1 MANRILGK
9 VRWMDNLP
17 ARPSKNLGIVILVV
31 DGTYVDR
38 EANVSDNNGSYQFN
52 PNIIHATNGT
62 VVPDPRY
69 SPGNPSMTQSSFASP
84 RQPLTGGFDSGFV
97 AARDPFPGFNYTVVN
112 EQNAVWLYCRK
123 NRIHPRSIAIQA
135 YIE

>member
-1 MANRILGK
+1 MSSARRRPHFCSTPPILPISQGK
-9 VRWMDNLP
+9 
-17 ARPSKNLGIVILVV
+17 
-31 DGTYVDR
+31 TYVDR

-62 VVPDPRY
+62 VVTFRC
-69 SPGNPSMTQSSFASP
+69 SGIPGNPSMTQSSFASP
-84 RQPLTGGFDSGFV
+84 RQPLAGGFDSGFV

-123 NRIHPRSIAIQA
+123 TEYTHGPLPFRYACTGSFP
-135 YIE
+135 